1 MMNNKLFRNLWLP
14 LYSFFC
20 RTKCAYR
27 GGNGKT
33 VKILA
38 NGPSLKDDLNNLVE
52 TDSVSALNFFCLNEV
67 FWSIKPNHYV
77 LADPAFFR
85 LETPADNV
93 VRLYEA
99 IGKIDWEIIFY
110 VPLRFYSVF
119 KDKVKSNTNVVIKT
133 FYRFP
138 FMSENTPKSIERFLY
153 KHGWGAPSAQ
163 NVLIPSIFLM
173 INEGYEKIYL
183 YGTDH
188 SWISQMAVND
198 ENQVCLI
205 DRHFY
210 DNKEP
215 IMKPWLTETGKPFK
229 MHDLMKIFYKV
240 FLNYHKLHKYA
251 MFLGNIRII
260 NMTKDSFIDSFER
273 P

>member
-1 MMNNKLFRNLWLP
+1 MNNKLFRNLWLP
-14 LYSFFC
+14 LYNFFC
-20 RTKCAYR
+20 KTKCAYK

-52 TDSVSALNFFCLNEV
+52 TDSVSALNFFCLNDA

-85 LETPADNV
+85 LEIPAENV
-93 VRLYEA
+93 ARLYEA

-119 KDKVKSNTNVVIKT
+119 KEKVKSNTNVVIKT

-138 FMSENTPKSIERFLY
+138 LMSENTPKSIEKFLY

-183 YGTDH
+183 YGADH

-198 ENQVCLI
+198 KNQVCLT

-210 DNKEP
+210 DKREP
-215 IMKPWLTETGKPFK
+215 VMKPWLTINGEPFK
-229 MHDLMKIFYKV
+229 MHELMKIFYIV
-240 FLNYHKLHKYA
+240 FLNYQNLNNYA
-251 MFLGNIRII
+251 KSLGNISII